1 MVVATVS
8 VPKTLNDFNA
18 FITNVYKTVLPV
30 GISWKEVREYTSHK
44 YPVWDVIFGPNAFP
58 ERGLELTSKQAFVF
72 EDTTIGT
79 AGTGQLAIGFTQKFF
94 EDALSDVEDLNK
106 NDRFKEDLS
115 KLYNDNPEYRNAI
128 KRTTDRIISIFLKR
142 QAQSMVL
149 LAQEYQSEMEQQ
161 SLDLGGVDSIFGFII
176 PADPSTRYQ
185 RFTRWAS
192 EKVHKLNKANL
203 TKAYK
208 TVIQVKD
215 AIEEK
220 VGNSFS
226 MALTAAKFSKVRK
239 MFGKIPLLLGPVPLK
254 HIDYIEIARSGK
266 ILKFRATGSVF
277 LAKQEGGAD
286 AIKIE
291 GTMYK
296 AEFLVMFL
304 LWGLFIYGQSKF
316 RDIADL
322 PGLTEAQNV
331 FEVRKLNDLIMTDS
345 TLEKPSYE
353 FHQTFPFVS
362 RHFIIPNCFIETIS
376 IEDKLPLKDVLKYSI
391 LLRTYDKPK
400 QVSWIEKEKGKKL
413 YGIKNKSTSA
423 KICEASLNATWR
435 MLNASGWLIDE
446 TEWKIGSAMNEGVLD
461 TYYDVDWSTIA
472 SVTYLNLMGATL

>member
-1 MVVATVS
+1 
-8 VPKTLNDFNA
+8 
-18 FITNVYKTVLPV
+18 
-30 GISWKEVREYTSHK
+30 
-44 YPVWDVIFGPNAFP
+44 
-58 ERGLELTSKQAFVF
+58 
-72 EDTTIGT
+72 
-79 AGTGQLAIGFTQKFF
+79 
-94 EDALSDVEDLNK
+94 
-106 NDRFKEDLS
+106 
-115 KLYNDNPEYRNAI
+115 
-128 KRTTDRIISIFLKR
+128 
-142 QAQSMVL
+142 
-149 LAQEYQSEMEQQ
+149 
-161 SLDLGGVDSIFGFII
+161 
-176 PADPSTRYQ
+176 
-185 RFTRWAS
+185 
-192 EKVHKLNKANL
+192 
-203 TKAYK
+203 
-208 TVIQVKD
+208 
-215 AIEEK
+215 
-220 VGNSFS
+220 

-254 HIDYIEIARSGK
+254 HVDYVEIARSGK

>member
-1 MVVATVS
+1 MTVATH
-8 VPKTLNDFNA
+8 KTLAKFNE
-18 FITNVYKTVLPV
+18 FITEIYKTVLPTGV
-30 GISWKEVREYTSHK
+30 SENDVREYTSFK
-44 YPVWDVIFGPNAFP
+44 YPIWDVIFGKGVFGI
-58 ERGLELTSKQAFVF
+58 RGKELTLEEAFVF
-72 EDTTIGT
+72 EDSTVGT
-79 AGTGQLAIGFTQKFF
+79 SGTGQLAIGFRKAEF
-94 EDALSDVEDLNK
+94 ERALTEVEALNRNVEFQNDLAQ
-106 NDRFKEDLS
+106 
-115 KLYNDNPEYRNAI
+115 LYADNPEYRNAL
-128 KRTTDRIISIFLKR
+128 KRAMDRIISIFLR
-142 QAQSMVL
+142 RRAQSMSL
-149 LAQEYQSEMEQQ
+149 LAQEIAEEYRQSA
-161 SLDLGGVDSIFGFII
+161 LDMGNPDLIFGFIE
-176 PADPSTRYQ
+176 PPTKESRYR
-185 RFTRWAS
+185 RFARWAS
-192 EKVHKLNKANL
+192 DKVHQINKKNL
-203 TKAYK
+203 QGAYK

-254 HIDYIEIARSGK
+254 HVDYIEIARSGK

-296 AEFLVMFL
+296 AEFLVMFM

-316 RDIADL
+316 RDMADL

-345 TLEKPSYE
+345 SLEKPSYE
-353 FHQTFPFVS
+353 FHRTFPFVS

-376 IEDKLPLKDVLKYSI
+376 VEDKLPLKDVLKYSI

-400 QVSWIEKEKGKKL
+400 QVSWVEKEKGKRL

-423 KICEASLNATWR
+423 KICEASLNAAWR
-435 MLNASGWLIDE
+435 VLNASGWLINE